1 MRVIA
6 WILALFGIAVGAALL
21 AGNNQSTVTVFWPP
35 YRVDLSLNL
44 VLLLILGSFVVLHLA
59 LRGIAALFSM
69 PQQARRWR
77 LQQRER
83 AMHAALLDALSH
95 LLAGRFLRARKAA
108 EASLQQEDA
117 LAAAGHKLPHAGKLR
132 SMSHLVTAE
141 SAQALQDKATRDDHL
156 KLALKDTAYREAQET
171 REGIQLRAARWA
183 LADRDPAAAMQWL
196 DELPQGAGRRTLA
209 LRARLKAARLA
220 QQTVPALDTAR
231 LLVKHRAFSPDAALL
246 ILKGLALELIN
257 GAHDPSQLLRAW
269 SQLEA
274 AEQRMPDV
282 AICAA
287 HRLAT
292 LQGDVDQARQWL
304 LPVWEEMARQP
315 DMWVE
320 GPQVV
325 RLIRALEAGF
335 LASAET
341 LDMQWL
347 ERIEAAQQRYPR
359 SANLQYLAGVACL
372 HHQLWGKAHK
382 LLSQAVTQLKDEG
395 LKRSAW
401 QALAALAEQR
411 DDTPAAQDAY
421 RRAAMS

>member
-69 PQQARRWR
+69 PQQAKRWR

-83 AMHAALLDALSH
+83 AMHTALLDALSH

-132 SMSHLVTAE
+132 AMSHLVTAE
-141 SAQALQDKATRDDHL
+141 SAQALQDKTTRDSHL

-183 LADRDPAAAMQWL
+183 LADRDPAVAMQWL
-196 DELPQGAGRRTLA
+196 DDLPQGAARRTLA
-209 LRARLKAARLA
+209 LRARLKAARQA
-220 QQTVPALDTAR
+220 QQTVPALETAR

-257 GAHDPSQLLRAW
+257 SAHDPSQLQRAW
-269 SQLEA
+269 SQLEL
-274 AEQRMPDV
+274 AERRMPDV
-282 AICAA
+282 ATCAA
-287 HRLAT
+287 QRMAT
-292 LQGDVDQARQWL
+292 LQGDVGLARQWL
-304 LPVWEEMARQP
+304 LPVWEDLVRQP

-411 DDTPAAQDAY
+411 DDGPAAQDAY
-421 RRAAMS
+421 RRAATL